1 VSSAEP
7 FRAGRILVVGTLDTK
22 GAEVGFL
29 KEQIEQRGHR
39 TVVMDIGILGQP
51 GLLADIPRQE
61 VVRASGRSLQEAL
74 DAGDRQRAVSIVIEG
89 ARWKATELHA
99 AGALDGI
106 IALGG
111 GTALFMGTA
120 IMQALPIGVPKLVLS
135 SMVSGDVSR
144 FVGGKDITLMQSV
157 ADIVGLNPVTR
168 DILARAAGAI
178 CGMVEA
184 ESECKSFDYA
194 QDRTCFVE
202 VRDALRYPNKLGT
215 LPLVAVTAFGI
226 TTPCSRYAAQELEE
240 KGYETV
246 VFHAVGSGGTAM
258 EELIARDLFAG
269 VLDLT
274 THEFIDHLTGGY
286 YGGIGPER
294 LETAGQKGIP
304 QVVGPGGLDCIAVV
318 QEGIPAGFQG
328 RKLYY
333 HDFRRCARPSVEE
346 LTRVARVMA
355 ERLNRARGPVKVL
368 LPLRGW
374 SEADKE
380 GGPLCDP
387 EGNRAFGEELK
398 RLLKP
403 EIEVVEVDAHINE
416 PLYAKTAVTL
426 LERMMENRGNES
438 EGRR

>member
-1 VSSAEP
+1 METGS
-7 FRAGRILVVGTLDTK
+7 ILVIGTLDTK
-22 GAEVGFL
+22 GVEVGFL

-39 TVVMDIGILGQP
+39 TVVMDIGVLGQP

-61 VVRASGRSLQEAL
+61 VVRASGMSLQEAL
-74 DAGDRQRAVSIVIEG
+74 DAGDRQRAVNVVIAG
-89 ARWKATELHA
+89 ARQKVEELYA
-99 AGALDGI
+99 SEELGGI

-111 GTALFMGTA
+111 GTALFMGTT

-135 SMVSGDVSR
+135 SMVAGDVSR
-144 FVGGKDITLMQSV
+144 FVDGKDITLMQSV

-168 DILARAAGAI
+168 DILTRAAGAI

-184 ESECKSFDYA
+184 E
-194 QDRTCFVE
+194 VG
-202 VRDALRYPNKLGT
+202 DALQFRPSASLRT
-215 LPLVAVTAFGI
+215 PPLIAVTAFGI
-226 TTPCSRYAAQELEE
+226 TTPCSRYATRLLKE

-286 YGGIGPER
+286 YGNIGPER
-294 LETAGQKGIP
+294 LETAGQRGIP

-318 QEGIPAGFQG
+318 QEEIPACFQG
-328 RKLYY
+328 RKFYY
-333 HDFRRCARPSVEE
+333 HDFRRGARSSAEE
-346 LTRVARVMA
+346 LTLTARVMA

-374 SEADKE
+374 SEADRE
-380 GGPLCDP
+380 GGPLYDP
-387 EGNRAFGEELK
+387 EGDRAFGEEL
-398 RLLKP
+398 RRHLKP

-416 PLYAKTAVTL
+416 PLYAETAVAL
-426 LERMMENRGNES
+426 LERMVEDRENEN